1 MSSWQTFLIIK
12 ISSLYGLSR
21 TEQKILLAKF
31 PNPDTLIS
39 NKDVAKQLIG
49 DDGEESDR
57 ETVRRQMWTIYND
70 RFCPT
75 ENRDGFPAYN
85 QQGSQA
91 KDKEFLAWLKQKYS
105 VWLKSQPPTTIINN
119 HANNHFVTNPFI
131 PLTGRI
137 DDPQLLFGREQEIRE
152 IFEILNSGSSVAL
165 IGEREIGKSSILK
178 AICQLAEKY
187 LHTPRKP
194 IYLNLHL
201 ISDDDKFYHNL
212 CDEIGISVNNG
223 YRLSRELQKHKLLLV
238 LDELEKMTWDGFTSE
253 VRGQLR
259 GLAEGSNAPLRLV
272 VAACTPLNILFP
284 DSQKMPSPFQG
295 ICHDVNIDSW
305 DKTTCSNFI
314 TDRLAKTSS
323 KKVSFTT
330 EEIEQIITQS
340 GGHPRKLMQLCYQT
354 YSRYTK
360 DEQ

>member
-1 MSSWQTFLIIK
+1 MNEWQTFLIVQ
-12 ISSLYGLSR
+12 ISRPYDLSS
-21 TEQKILLAKF
+21 TEEAVFLAKF
-31 PNPDTLIS
+31 PDEKKTRS
-39 NKDVAKQLIG
+39 NKDVADLSIQDSKLPYNI
-49 DDGEESDR
+49 
-57 ETVRRQMWTIYND
+57 ETVKRHMSEIYKKLG
-70 RFCPT
+70 CPQNKF
-75 ENRDGFPAYN
+75 EAFPGYEQKRGEKRDP
-85 QQGSQA
+85 
-91 KDKEFLAWLKQKYS
+91 ELLAWLKPKYLD
-105 VWLKSQPPTTIINN
+105 WLKSQPPTTIINN
-119 HANNHFVTNPFI
+119 DANNHFVTNPFI

-201 ISDDDKFYHNL
+201 ISDDDNFYHNL
-212 CDEIGISVNNG
+212 CEEIGISVNNG

-295 ICHDVNIDSW
+295 ICHDLNIDSW
-305 DKTTCSNFI
+305 DKTTCSKFI
-314 TDRLAKTSS
+314 TDRLAKTSE